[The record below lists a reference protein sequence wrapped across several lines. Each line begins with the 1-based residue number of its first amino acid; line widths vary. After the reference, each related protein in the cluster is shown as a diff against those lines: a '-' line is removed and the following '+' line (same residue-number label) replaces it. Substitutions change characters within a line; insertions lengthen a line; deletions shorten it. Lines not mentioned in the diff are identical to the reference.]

1 MANRIIARV
10 GGWPATVKMAFA
22 ACSFQINTMSGWA
35 VGACEMAPASWAE
48 EVNGPKPTV
57 ARLRSRTAMIC
68 RLRRRSIVTF
78 VDFIVFSL
86 RNPGYSSL
94 CGPCDFVSDS
104 LSEAHG
110 LEVTRTQERFVSLI
124 TAKSYPRVL
133 PRFWLKP
140 I

>member
-1 MANRIIARV
+1 
-10 GGWPATVKMAFA
+10 MAFA
-22 ACSFQINTMSGWA
+22 ACSFQISAISGWT
-35 VGACEMAPASWAE
+35 VGAGEMAPASWAE
-48 EVNGPKPTV
+48 EVNDPKTTV

-94 CGPCDFVSDS
+94 CGPCDFASGS

-110 LEVTRTQERFVSLI
+110 TQSDAYSRAICFIDRNKIVSARL
-124 TAKSYPRVL
+124 AAVL
-133 PRFWLKP
+133 AGPNLSAHQT
-140 I
+140 

>member
-1 MANRIIARV
+1 M
-10 GGWPATVKMAFA
+10 MEFA
-22 ACSFQINTMSGWA
+22 ACSFQIRTMSGWE
-35 VGACEMAPASWAE
+35 VDACEMTGASWAE
-48 EVNGPKPTV
+48 EVNGPKPRV
-57 ARLRSRTAMIC
+57 ARLRIRTVMIC

-78 VDFIVFSL
+78 VDFIVFSWG
-86 RNPGYSSL
+86 NPGYSSL

-110 LEVTRTQERFVSLI
+110 LEVTCTQERFVSLI

-133 PRFWLKP
+133 PRLMLES